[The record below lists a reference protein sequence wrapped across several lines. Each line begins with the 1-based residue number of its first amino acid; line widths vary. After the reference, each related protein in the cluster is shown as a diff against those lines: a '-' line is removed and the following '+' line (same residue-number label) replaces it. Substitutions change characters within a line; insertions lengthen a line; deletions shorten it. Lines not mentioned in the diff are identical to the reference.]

1 MSLGLPCYYK
11 NDEYASCRDK
21 TKEERADCL
30 EEYMQVKEGDCMLT
44 VDGRRRYVVLSA
56 HVIWERV
63 EKKESESKITPHA
76 LYCLV

>member
-1 MSLGLPCYYK
+1 MMSML
-11 NDEYASCRDK
+11 YASCRDK
-21 TKEERADCL
+21 KVEENQRR
-30 EEYMQVKEGDCMLT
+30 EEEDMHVKVGDCIMT

-56 HVIWERV
+56 NVIWERV